1 MRALAPEVRL
11 FSLFI
16 VECDDRGDFGLGVL
30 KSVPRRL
37 KPRLADAFYGT
48 AEAVPVVQRLFPQPV
63 SPDLPNREF
72 SRRVRISDL
81 YWPDACF
88 KYMIRSRRSCGLAT
102 WKSMLLPGTSV
113 SGSVS
118 HCSSVDSFH
127 TMRAWMRAG
136 E

>member
-48 AEAVPVVQRLFPQPV
+48 AEAVPVVQRLFPQPA
-63 SPDLPNREF
+63 
-72 SRRVRISDL
+72 SR
-81 YWPDACF
+81 
-88 KYMIRSRRSCGLAT
+88 
-102 WKSMLLPGTSV
+102 
-113 SGSVS
+113 SG
-118 HCSSVDSFH
+118 VDSRIPAEASKDF
-127 TMRAWMRAG
+127 TNSTVIPRTAPG
-136 E
+136 GVSK